1 MLFDLRDA
9 SQAEENTR
17 QDLKERSAWAHVT
30 SRPGEIKLAT
40 SSDRREIR
48 WSRTWRKV
56 HQCCRSS
63 LTRSIA
69 WVSDCDK
76 QAGRTNRGFSL
87 RRKSTAALRAPNCVL
102 HPGEGW
108 AYSVAAEA
116 AAASSSDW
124 SWRSHPDRVCLDRL
138 KAAGSMEAAVV
149 RPSALMVREIGSG
162 MWSRSAQLKIS

>member
-1 MLFDLRDA
+1 MSWPCPNHAARRRMVFGLRDA
-9 SQAEENTR
+9 TQAEENTR
-17 QDLKERSAWAHVT
+17 QNLKERSAWAHVT

-76 QAGRTNRGFSL
+76 QAGRTNTGRIEDFRCEGNRLLPYARRIACCTRGRAGLTRSRRRL
-87 RRKSTAALRAPNCVL
+87 RLHRQAIGPGARIPTEFVWIALKP
-102 HPGEGW
+102 
-108 AYSVAAEA
+108 
-116 AAASSSDW
+116 
-124 SWRSHPDRVCLDRL
+124 PDRWRL
-138 KAAGSMEAAVV
+138 
-149 RPSALMVREIGSG
+149 P
-162 MWSRSAQLKIS
+162 WSRRPH

>member
-1 MLFDLRDA
+1 MLFGLRDA

-63 LTRSIA
+63 LTRFIA

-76 QAGRTNRGFSL
+76 QAGRTNTGRIEDFRCEGN
-87 RRKSTAALRAPNCVL
+87 RRCLTRAELRAAPGGGLGLLGRGGSCGCIVKRLVL
-102 HPGEGW
+102 
-108 AYSVAAEA
+108 AL
-116 AAASSSDW
+116 ASRQSLS
-124 SWRSHPDRVCLDRL
+124 
-138 KAAGSMEAAVV
+138 GS
-149 RPSALMVREIGSG
+149 P
-162 MWSRSAQLKIS
+162 